1 MIKVESKIA
10 DYAINV
16 PTKREEIT
24 PEALG
29 ALLKDVK
36 VAKYYCVVA
45 MIYKDTLFGVMNRT
59 NEVVTVIPVLAKISD
74 EDSSSTGGRICD
86 QLIIDRTSLERGNHL
101 HIKNNIISPSHISE
115 YIRNDKGL
123 SQSIGNGTFGQNK
136 GHKMNT
142 PVYMLEFKIIPV
154 NDIKAMIDNN
164 VIADNNPFK
173 ADKEIV

>member
-45 MIYKDTLFGVMNRT
+45 MIYKDTLFGVINRT

-74 EDSSSTGGRICD
+74 EDSSSTGGKVCD

-115 YIRNDKGL
+115 YIRNDRGL
-123 SQSIGNGTFGQNK
+123 ALSVGNGTFGQNK
-136 GHKMNT
+136 GHKLST

-164 VIADNNPFK
+164 AIADDNPFK
-173 ADKEIV
+173 TDKEIV

>member
-36 VAKYYCVVA
+36 LAKYYCVVA

-74 EDSSSTGGRICD
+74 DDESSTGGRIGAH
-86 QLIIDRTSLERGNHL
+86 LIIDRTSLERGNHL
-101 HIKNNIISPSHISE
+101 HIKNNIISPSKISE
-115 YIRNDKGL
+115 YIRNDRGL
-123 SQSIGNGTFGQNK
+123 AQSIGNGTFGQNR

-142 PVYMLEFKIIPV
+142 PVYMLEFKIIPI
-154 NDIKAMIDNN
+154 NDIKAMLVDNIVN
-164 VIADNNPFK
+164 EDNPFK
-173 ADKEIV
+173 ATKELT

>member
-29 ALLKDVK
+29 ALLENVQL
-36 VAKYYCVVA
+36 AKYYCVVA
-45 MIYKDTLFGVMNRT
+45 MIYQDTLFGVMNRQS
-59 NEVVTVIPVLAKISD
+59 EVVTVIPVLAKIND
-74 EDSSSTGGRICD
+74 EDAASTGSRVGA

-101 HIKNNIISPSHISE
+101 YIKNNIISPTHISD
-115 YIRNDKGL
+115 YIRNDRSL
-123 SQSIGNGTFGQNK
+123 AMSIGNGTFGQNR
-136 GHKMNT
+136 GHNLTT
-142 PVYMLEFKIIPV
+142 PIYMVEFKIIPV

-164 VIADNNPFK
+164 VIMDTNPFK
-173 ADKEIV
+173 VAKDV